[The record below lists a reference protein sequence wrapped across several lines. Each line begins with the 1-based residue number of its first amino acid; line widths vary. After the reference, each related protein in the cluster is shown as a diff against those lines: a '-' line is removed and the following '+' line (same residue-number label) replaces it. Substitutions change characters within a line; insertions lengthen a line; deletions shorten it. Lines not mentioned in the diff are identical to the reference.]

1 MPNCYTSTGEVILS
15 YDTPIT
21 FSTLCQKQ
29 QYKYINT
36 YNYNPEIFH
45 FHKVDDEEDLF
56 LGVELEID
64 SGGKIDD
71 NAKFVTDFLGNENV
85 YCKHDGSVS
94 NGFEIVTHPCTYEYH
109 QQLPY
114 KILFKHLVNLK
125 YRSHDVNTCGLHIH
139 INRSYFAKDKLTQDL
154 NISKLLYIFEK
165 YWDKV
170 VLVARRDSNTYAQ
183 RFFLK
188 EDETI
193 LDMYAKSKNSN
204 KYGVINLKHKDT
216 VEIRIFKGTLNYDT
230 FIATL
235 QFVNR
240 IAKIVKSIDIYNIQA
255 LTWEDISST
264 FDNDLNNYIKEREE
278 ITRKEKE
285 EKDKQDAELVSRAL
299 YGTRG
304 RRSNLYVSSND
315 SLIYDGC
322 GSFSMELDSISRDA
336 FNCLFD
342 TTYNQNHQNNQ
353 QNRSEHYNRSQLNS
367 ININDME
374 IGQIKQKIKFIK
386 EDLRRANNMER
397 QMLQREL
404 QTYTNRLGYL
414 RRRN

>member
-1 MPNCYTSTGEVILS
+1 MPEIRGIGSGTIS
-15 YDTPIT
+15 YDLGRLSDMT
-21 FSTLCQKQ
+21 FTIPQEQ

-36 YNYNPEIFH
+36 WNYNPETFY
-45 FHKVDDEEDLF
+45 FNKVDDEEDLF

-64 SGGKIDD
+64 SGGKNDD
-71 NAKFVTDFLGNENV
+71 NAKFVVNFLGDTNV
-85 YCKHDGSVS
+85 YCKHDGSIA

-114 KILFKHLVNLK
+114 KTLFKHLVNLK

-139 INRSYFAKDKLTQDL
+139 INRNYFAKDKLTQDL

-165 YWDKV
+165 YWDKI
-170 VLVARRDSNTYAQ
+170 VLIARRDSNGYAQ

-230 FIATL
+230 YIATL
-235 QFVNR
+235 QFVN
-240 IAKIVKSIDIYNIQA
+240 KIVKITKSIDIYNIQT

-264 FDNDLNNYIKEREE
+264 FDDNLNNYIKEREE
-278 ITRKEKE
+278 IVKKERE
-285 EKDKQDAELVSRAL
+285 EKDRYDAELVSRVS
-299 YGTRG
+299 YGI
-304 RRSNLYVSSND
+304 RSNPNYFVANDCRGSFTLNLNSSACEELRNYMDVSSRNQN
-315 SLIYDGC
+315 
-322 GSFSMELDSISRDA
+322 F
-336 FNCLFD
+336 
-342 TTYNQNHQNNQ
+342 QNHQN
-353 QNRSEHYNRSQLNS
+353 RPEHYNRSQLNS
-367 ININDME
+367 ININDTTIE
-374 IGQIKQKIKFIK
+374 QVKQKIKFIK
-386 EDLRRANNMER
+386 EDLRRSNNMER

-404 QTYTNRLGYL
+404 QKYTNRLGVL